1 MKVFLSW
8 SGSRSREVASLL
20 SDWLSCVIQV
30 SRPWI
35 STRDLDRGSLWFGE
49 INDQLKDTTVGVIC
63 LTQENKNRPW
73 ILFEAGA
80 LAKGLST
87 SRVCTLL
94 VDLAPQDI
102 EDPLAQFNH
111 TFPTKDSMLSLVRT
125 LNNALGNIA
134 LDNRVLEQVFATY
147 WPQFEKDFQQVIKDT
162 ESATPMKPRP
172 KEDVLVEILEN
183 TRMLNSR
190 IRRLELDGE
199 RSYSSNGMSNNDL
212 GISVVNQRNFRA
224 RIRSAVREGAP
235 IEMIHT
241 MVGDQMPNHLIDTI
255 IQEEVMRERV
265 LRKQDDLPSDA

>member
-8 SGSRSREVASLL
+8 SGQRSKEVAGLL
-20 SDWLSCVIQV
+20 SDWLCCVIQA

-49 INDQLKDTTVGVIC
+49 INDQLKDTTVGIIC

-94 VDLAPQDI
+94 IDLEPKDI

-111 TFPTKDSMLSLVRT
+111 TFPVRDSVLGLVKT
-125 LNNALGNIA
+125 LNNALAGSG
-134 LDNRVLEQVFATY
+134 LDNRILEQVFETY
-147 WPQFEKDFQQVIKDT
+147 WPQFEQRFSNILSTT
-162 ESATPMKPRP
+162 EAQPPSKPRP
-172 KEDVLVEILEN
+172 KEDVLGEILEN

-190 IRRLELDGE
+190 IRKLEHETE
-199 RSYSSNGMSNNDL
+199 RYRMREMDTPLNTIHEQVADL
-212 GISVVNQRNFRA
+212 LNA
-224 RIRSAVREGAP
+224 GAP
-235 IEMIHT
+235 IEFI
-241 MVGDQMPNHLIDTI
+241 IDRYGNRLPKSMLKEI
-255 IQEEVMRERV
+255 ISNYERKK
-265 LRKQDDLPSDA
+265 LND